1 MFFFWRKIVIKVK
14 INITNMSLQ
23 TKIEEKLNQSLKN
36 KDKSVYPTL
45 RLIISGIK
53 NVLIANKAKEIK
65 ELSDQDIMVIL
76 KKMVKQR
83 NESCEVYKKA
93 GRIELLEIETK
104 EIGIINSFLPKQLSE
119 EDTKRLCEETI
130 KKVGASSIKDMGKVM
145 GDLKKTHGDILDFSK
160 VGSIIK
166 TVLK

>member
-1 MFFFWRKIVIKVK
+1 
-14 INITNMSLQ
+14 MSLQ

-36 KDKSVYPTL
+36 KDKSLYPTL
-45 RLIISGIK
+45 RLIVSGIK
-53 NVLIANKAKEIK
+53 DVLIANRTKEIK
-65 ELSDQDIMVIL
+65 EVSDQDIIGIL

-93 GRIELLEIETK
+93 GRTELLEIEKK
-104 EIGIINSFLPKQLSE
+104 EIEIINSFLPKQLSE
-119 EDTKRLCEETI
+119 EDTKKLCEESI

-145 GDLKKTHGDILDFSK
+145 SDLKKTHADVLDFSK

-166 TVLK
+166 IILN

>member
-1 MFFFWRKIVIKVK
+1 
-14 INITNMSLQ
+14 MSLQ
-23 TKIEEKLNQSLKN
+23 TQIEEKLNQSLKD
-36 KDKSVYPTL
+36 KDKSLYPTL
-45 RLIISGIK
+45 RLIVSGIK
-53 NVLIANKAKEIK
+53 DVLIANRTKEVK
-65 ELSDQDIMVIL
+65 DVSDQDIIGIM

-93 GRIELLEIETK
+93 GRADLLEIETK
-104 EIGIINSFLPKQLSE
+104 ETEMINSFLPKQLSE
-119 EDTKRLCEETI
+119 VDTKRLCEEAI

-145 GDLKKTHGDILDFSK
+145 GDLKKTHGDVLDFSK

>member
-1 MFFFWRKIVIKVK
+1 
-14 INITNMSLQ
+14 MSLRAQ
-23 TKIEEKLNQSLKN
+23 IEEKLNQSLKN
-36 KDKSVYPTL
+36 KDKSLYPTL
-45 RLIISGIK
+45 RLIVSGIK
-53 NVLIANKAKEIK
+53 DVLIANRNKEDK
-65 ELSDQDIMVIL
+65 EVSDQDVMGVL

-93 GRIELLEIETK
+93 GRVELLEAETK
-104 EIGIINSFLPKQLSE
+104 EIEIISSFLPKQLNE
-119 EDTKRLCEETI
+119 EDTKKLCEEVI

-145 GDLKKTHGDILDFSK
+145 GELKKTHGDVLDFSK